1 MVNIFEQLEDL
12 DKQYE
17 GYKDSLKSVMRD
29 TLEKFA
35 EKENLTY
42 EYISDG
48 GIWFTQ
54 QDGKEITA
62 EEADYFDSELNENLE
77 NEFYEKLDIIED
89 IRMEYNQ
96 TCNKF

>member
-1 MVNIFEQLEDL
+1 MVNIFGQLEDL

-17 GYKDSLKSVMRD
+17 GYKDSLKTVMRD

-77 NEFYEKLDIIED
+77 NEINEILDIIED